1 MPFLRTRD
9 EVMGPAVDLLEEENV
24 GLQAVVPEN
33 ELRCI
38 AKNVEGTIAQDASLD
53 ERSFSK

>member
-1 MPFLRTRD
+1 
-9 EVMGPAVDLLEEENV
+9 MGPAVDLLEEENV